1 MTDVKTIGNGRATAT
16 PARPSG
22 APDTAVTP
30 PASELPPVPRVDR
43 RDPRY
48 LALRNFAISMS
59 IFNILG
65 YTVLGFEQPWT
76 WPLFALALGYTV
88 EITVEKLSARALGR
102 RPAYSGN
109 GMWGMYTF
117 LLPTHITA
125 LAANMLLYANDN
137 FWPIAF
143 AVVVAVAQK
152 AVLQAPIKG
161 RMRHFMNPSNFG
173 ITVTLLAFSWVNVAP
188 PYHFTEN
195 VPDVISILIPI
206 IIVTAGTV
214 LNAMLTKKVLLI
226 VGWVG
231 GFVIQALVRHF
242 IWDVSLWGALAPIT
256 GVAFVLFTNYM
267 ITDPGTTPSAGKH
280 QFMFG
285 AGVATVYGVLMFFNV
300 VYTLFFSVTIVCLIR
315 GLYWWIRWLGERRD
329 RAPVNLDPVPAPA
342 AVDLPVAR

>member
-1 MTDVKTIGNGRATAT
+1 MTDVKPKENGRVTAPVT
-16 PARPSG
+16 RPV
-22 APDTAVTP
+22 PPETAVTP
-30 PASELPPVPRVDR
+30 PSAGLPPVPRVDR

-59 IFNILG
+59 VFNILG

-76 WPLFALALGYTV
+76 WPLFALGLGYTV
-88 EITVEKLSARALGR
+88 EIAVEWISARAYGR

-109 GMWGMYTF
+109 GAWGMFTF

-195 VPDVISILIPI
+195 VPDVISILIPVL
-206 IIVTAGTV
+206 IVTAGTV
-214 LNAMLTKKVLLI
+214 LNAVLTKKVFLI
-226 VGWVG
+226 MGWVG
-231 GFVIQALVRHF
+231 AFVIQALVRHY

-267 ITDPGTTPSAGKH
+267 ITDPGTTPSLPKW

-285 AGVATVYGVLMFFNV
+285 ASVGAVYGVLMFFNV

-315 GLYWWIRWLGERRD
+315 GVYWWIRWLGERREQG
-329 RAPVNLDPVPAPA
+329 AELDPVPAPA
-342 AVDLPVAR
+342 AADLPVAR